1 MHPRCIAHSPDCR
14 LQTPLRP
21 SCLLSPLPLPN
32 PFSHTL
38 CPAGVYI
45 AYALVAY
52 CYFGVSYTGYY
63 ALGNSAGDQ
72 ILYALSGPIW
82 VVCMANI
89 MVVIHVCG
97 SFQVYAMPVSD

>member
-1 MHPRCIAHSPDCR
+1 M
-14 LQTPLRP
+14 
-21 SCLLSPLPLPN
+21 
-32 PFSHTL
+32 
-38 CPAGVYI
+38 
-45 AYALVAY
+45 AY

-72 ILYALSGPIW
+72 ILYSLSGPIW